1 MLYIK
6 EEDTS
11 ISLSTD
17 VVTTVFDGLN
27 DRPINLVKLD

>member
-17 VVTTVFDGLN
+17 VVTTVFDDLN